1 MTDDSKG
8 QWPAGKSGNAAGRPK
23 KKEPKV
29 LATPADLYE
38 IVMRV
43 ANRPMI
49 VKFEG
54 YEEKVSAYEANVMGM
69 AAGPGPTRLARKA
82 FVNQVNS
89 AAWRLELDRKHA
101 K

>member
-1 MTDDSKG
+1 MVEASTLG
-8 QWPAGKSGNAAGRPK
+8 CWFR
-23 KKEPKV
+23 
-29 LATPADLYE
+29 
-38 IVMRV
+38 
-43 ANRPMI
+43 
-49 VKFEG
+49 
-54 YEEKVSAYEANVMGM
+54 YEANVMGM